1 MIEVRKKKGE
11 SFESMVR
18 RFNKRVQQSGRI
30 YEAREIRFFASPKS
44 KNKLRQDALRRA
56 NIRDTKEYER
66 KIGKLKDEFD
76 QKKMYR

>member
-30 YEAREIRFFASPKS
+30 YEAREIRFHVAPKS
-44 KNKLRQDALRRA
+44 KNKQRQDAIRRSQ
-56 NIRDTKEYER
+56 IRDTKEYER
-66 KIGKLKDEFD
+66 KIG
-76 QKKMYR
+76 